1 MNARK
6 GCWTI
11 PQLLLDLEARV
22 AELETANHAVYV
34 HHVTFTAST
43 IEWAFIDI
51 INDTGTPFT
60 SDTLLEHLF
69 ALPEDTKITCTGND
83 SQSIAI
89 MSLKKQGNGI
99 MAELV
104 DTDARAFT
112 TLTLRSDYVEPI
124 RI

>member
-1 MNARK
+1 MNARN
-6 GCWTI
+6 GNWTI

-22 AELETANHAVYV
+22 AELETVNKTVYV
-34 HHVTFTAST
+34 HHITFTAST

-51 INDTGTPFT
+51 INNTDTPFT
-60 SDTLLEHLF
+60 SDTLLEHLMS
-69 ALPEDTKITCTGND
+69 LPVNNKITCTGND

-89 MSLKKQGNGI
+89 MSLKKQGNEI